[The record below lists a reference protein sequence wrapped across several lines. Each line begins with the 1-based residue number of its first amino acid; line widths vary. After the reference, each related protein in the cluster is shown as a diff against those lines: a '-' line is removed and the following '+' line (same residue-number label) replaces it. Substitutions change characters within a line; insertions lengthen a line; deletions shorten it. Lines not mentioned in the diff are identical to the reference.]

1 MKLQIFIRTFWAPI
15 VLLIFLFLR
24 LESGLTNFQT
34 FAAIVFFS
42 SILFSR
48 LLNDARYIRSL
59 TIQDDQILI
68 NYLNH
73 FFNRK
78 TIEVPVKNITGMKLS
93 KKTRIALWPPTLEIK
108 MVNDKLAFNILTE
121 DQYDEIQ
128 HQLDSINLHTSQNN
142 FAPL

>member
-34 FAAIVFFS
+34 FDAIVFFA